1 MSQQLIWF
9 LAGAACASM
18 AWFVILMAI
27 NEGLLQ
33 ARDLQTA
40 PGRAL
45 RACAADHRRS
55 CSDSNFSSN

>member
-1 MSQQLIWF
+1 MSQRLIWF

-33 ARDLQTA
+33 VLMGLT
-40 PGRAL
+40 G
-45 RACAADHRRS
+45 
-55 CSDSNFSSN
+55 